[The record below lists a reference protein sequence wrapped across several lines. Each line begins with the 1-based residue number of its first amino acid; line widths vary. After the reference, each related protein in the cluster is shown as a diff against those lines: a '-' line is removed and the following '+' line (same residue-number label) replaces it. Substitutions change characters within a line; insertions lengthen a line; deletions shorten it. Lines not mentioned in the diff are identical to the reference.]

1 MFSILGSSYDQGGQ
15 SEFCGN
21 ENFNGRTQKRFTS
34 KLSGL
39 AVYSNQGLLS
49 TEKLSRKTCLD
60 VSKNA

>member
-1 MFSILGSSYDQGGQ
+1 MASNEANYIGYINNNLCSISGSSDDQGGQ

-39 AVYSNQGLLS
+39 AL
-49 TEKLSRKTCLD
+49 
-60 VSKNA
+60 

>member
-34 KLSGL
+34 KLFGL
-39 AVYSNQGLLS
+39 AVYLIQGLLS
-49 TEKLSRKTCLD
+49 KENMFRCI
-60 VSKNA
+60 KNCVIS

>member
-1 MFSILGSSYDQGGQ
+1 MCSISGSSYDQGGQ

-39 AVYSNQGLLS
+39 GVYLIQGLLS
-49 TEKLSRKTCLD
+49 KEKWYRKH
-60 VSKNA
+60 V